1 MSGRKQAR
9 EEARFM
15 RGDTGV
21 DGQST
26 HEAVDEVE
34 KELGDAKEQ
43 LFRSRTWLGREFL
56 TWLLWKSES
65 TADIIEGVRVVFVDR
80 VTLRGIK
87 GEVSEVTLKGK
98 QSPYSQECK
107 HALSN
112 GLLLHTARVKFM
124 SGEREWEAT
133 LDAEYLD
140 VRAGKVPQLLSEE
153 EDDRLTERLDLTEQ
167 LSTMLDGLVEAFL
180 EVRTQS
186 TWRKKVV
193 PALQDWMRLEKERL
207 RLRSA

>member
-21 DGQST
+21 DGQAT

-34 KELGDAKEQ
+34 KELGNAKEQ

-56 TWLLWKSES
+56 TWLLWKSEAAS
-65 TADIIEGVRVVFVDR
+65 DIIEGVRVVFVDR

-87 GEVSEVTLKGK
+87 GEVSEISLKGK

-112 GLLLHTARVKFM
+112 GLLLHTARLKLM

-133 LDAEYLD
+133 LDAEHLD
-140 VRAGKVPQLLSEE
+140 VRSGKIPQLLSEE

-180 EVRTQS
+180 EVRIRP

-193 PALQDWMRLEKERL
+193 PDIQEWMRMAKDSL
-207 RLRSA
+207 RLKSA